1 MRITAPSLKAA
12 ERIAERICMMPAPDL
27 KAAGA
32 FSGAGSPRR
41 AAVRKTLRSET
52 LRREEPESKE
62 EEVSEVSRMRKEEEE
77 LVLHEEM
84 EAQMMLPASLSEA
97 RDFGEEKKVTELLR
111 DFESFKEFAEEL
123 VESLMMGRNDG
134 ALAPFAK
141 LLAPIGAN
149 QPSCARHGP
158 RWGLFPLPV
167 DLKGGLHQSQKDP
180 EGCGATAWVQ
190 LCAMSL
196 NRLAGVKDR
205 APVRRESKQVQR
217 VLAGLE
223 ERVKRFLRCSGRMKP
238 EGEKLWS
245 EIKTRKL
252 SYDGEEISQPHELT
266 FDQIQQS
273 VPPKGHGGCVA
284 LAPLLCGRA
293 RFLLEHPESCLLAIE
308 DREEGA
314 SSAKVHIKAG
324 DEIRVWRL
332 LEERGVIRWL
342 DVEKVFRDAGG
353 SCSAGMFGVPK
364 TGKFT
369 ASGECVLRV
378 IMNLKPLNRL
388 LTIIRGD
395 IGDLPTAMTWTQL
408 VIAEDEIVEVSQADM
423 SSAFYLFSL
432 PPCWLPFMSFACSFE
447 RSQVGLPGRGRVTP
461 SCTVLPMG
469 WASSVGLMQMA
480 SRELLLQAQGNW
492 QGELRRTSLS
502 PPWFV
507 QESLRRGRES
517 WWQVYLDNF
526 MAAEVKERSE
536 TGGDESLRLHS
547 QAVAA
552 WEEKGV
558 LCAKDKHVL
567 GGRDAV
573 ELGVC
578 IQGED
583 GWLGGSTERFHK
595 LISITMSLLKLKSP
609 RPRWVQVVLGRWIF
623 VLQYRRPAMAVLS
636 NCWNYMKKNQDRRRW
651 WPVVQQE
658 MAQLVC
664 LVPLLQ
670 CDLRASFSSVVT
682 CSDASEGGGA
692 IARAV
697 NLTEAGEEVAR
708 RLGNSH
714 ADPVSA
720 GILVISAFNGIGGAI
735 RGYDLAGIKVAGV
748 ITLEIDPAAQRVT
761 RKAWPHVIEG
771 GDIEAVDKKTV
782 AHWYNLFPRVT
793 DVHIHGGFPCVHLS
807 SARADRQNLEGEGS
821 KLFGNLKT
829 LIDDVEEV
837 FGITARVEFVVENV
851 FSMDVSARAEISE
864 ILQVEPLMVCPS
876 DLLPYNRPRL
886 AWVSQAVEAGP
897 GVTLERCLGFTRVWM
912 HGRGVEEHQWI
923 EPGWERVDDSQA
935 MATFMKAIRRHHPPE
950 RPAGIQ
956 RCDELTLQR
965 WQDDD
970 FKFPPYQYK
979 RYNLLRNC
987 HGQLRLLSSEE
998 RSLLLGFGKD
1008 HLLFAWSAGK
1018 IKENPQGC
1026 EDKRLSL
1033 AGDSFSMASFG
1044 WITSQ
1049 LCKQWVAPRSPQ
1061 QLIDRMGLAP
1071 GASLAAEYSC
1081 PMSRALG
1088 YGGESGPAVRPEA
1101 LVGHLARHV
1110 NITGSDVSLALG
1122 IPYSLKSGNHSS
1134 LRAGWWEWAMIFK
1147 NRWKHESHINSL
1159 EMRMI
1164 LLCIKWRART
1174 PDSLNCRWLHLA
1186 DSMVCNYILS
1196 KGRTSSRML
1205 QPLTKEIAAFLLAL
1219 NSTELHGHVDSLENP
1234 TDEASRE
1241 AYH

>member
-1 MRITAPSLKAA
+1 MAGVRQQFFKKEAEGAHLQARRRPLHCARTTWPACPLLPCLPSGRTAWGLHRQEANEGMGGVPERSYGCPSPRRRGRPRSSRSHPATWRPRATILRPSGKAEEETGRCQRKGCRRRRRDCAGPESWRPCATKYLERRRRHEKWRILGGPSGQGSAGGSSPAEGGASGDLIGGGENQEGSFEEEKRRDPAASRHRAEAEECSTRQEIEGKQQQEELLGEKEEKEKEEEKCKDKQLQQWYNIIEQLYGNAASASKEEQAAARICLGDVDEPRDRSFGRLSSLRRRIRSTPSAGNRKADELLSDTCEAPTDGKNTRPSGAGDDCQSSRHLDGWRSRRDGRHPGGKVHSNRNSGDQWKLGHCPTFGSGSKPHTRSGPGPAIALCSAPPTAGRKGFRTRLMARRKAARRMVVREQRRCRRTGSSRKRKRQIREEQEQRQEGKEVSVERCRKAEGKRRRTSNMRAAMRITAPSLKAA
-12 ERIAERICMMPAPDL
+12 EKICMMPAPDL

-77 LVLHEEM
+77 LVLHEET

-480 SRELLLQAQGNW
+480 SRELLLQAQGDW

-578 IQGED
+578 IQGEE

-636 NCWNYMKKNQDRRRW
+636 NCWNYMKKT
-651 WPVVQQE
+651 E
-658 MAQLVC
+658 
-664 LVPLLQ
+664 
-670 CDLRASFSSVVT
+670 
-682 CSDASEGGGA
+682 EGGGLSC
-692 IARAV
+692 
-697 NLTEAGEEVAR
+697 N
-708 RLGNSH
+708 
-714 ADPVSA
+714 
-720 GILVISAFNGIGGAI
+720 
-735 RGYDLAGIKVAGV
+735 
-748 ITLEIDPAAQRVT
+748 
-761 RKAWPHVIEG
+761 RKW
-771 GDIEAVDKKTV
+771 
-782 AHWYNLFPRVT
+782 
-793 DVHIHGGFPCVHLS
+793 LS
-807 SARADRQNLEGEGS
+807 
-821 KLFGNLKT
+821 
-829 LIDDVEEV
+829 
-837 FGITARVEFVVENV
+837 
-851 FSMDVSARAEISE
+851 
-864 ILQVEPLMVCPS
+864 
-876 DLLPYNRPRL
+876 
-886 AWVSQAVEAGP
+886 W
-897 GVTLERCLGFTRVWM
+897 
-912 HGRGVEEHQWI
+912 
-923 EPGWERVDDSQA
+923 
-935 MATFMKAIRRHHPPE
+935 
-950 RPAGIQ
+950 
-956 RCDELTLQR
+956 
-965 WQDDD
+965 
-970 FKFPPYQYK
+970 
-979 RYNLLRNC
+979 
-987 HGQLRLLSSEE
+987 
-998 RSLLLGFGKD
+998 
-1008 HLLFAWSAGK
+1008 FA
-1018 IKENPQGC
+1018 
-1026 EDKRLSL
+1026 
-1033 AGDSFSMASFG
+1033 
-1044 WITSQ
+1044 
-1049 LCKQWVAPRSPQ
+1049 
-1061 QLIDRMGLAP
+1061 
-1071 GASLAAEYSC
+1071 
-1081 PMSRALG
+1081 
-1088 YGGESGPAVRPEA
+1088 
-1101 LVGHLARHV
+1101 
-1110 NITGSDVSLALG
+1110 
-1122 IPYSLKSGNHSS
+1122 
-1134 LRAGWWEWAMIFK
+1134 
-1147 NRWKHESHINSL
+1147 
-1159 EMRMI
+1159 
-1164 LLCIKWRART
+1164 
-1174 PDSLNCRWLHLA
+1174 
-1186 DSMVCNYILS
+1186 
-1196 KGRTSSRML
+1196 
-1205 QPLTKEIAAFLLAL
+1205 
-1219 NSTELHGHVDSLENP
+1219 
-1234 TDEASRE
+1234 
-1241 AYH
+1241 